1 MYRMY
6 VLTLRDG
13 VKFNLV
19 YIPDDVVNESKET
32 FDAVFMSKLFDI

>member
-19 YIPDDVVNESKET
+19 YIPDERRERVQRNVRRGLHEQ
-32 FDAVFMSKLFDI
+32 AV